1 VWAGRLPGI
10 LFRLIVSYG
19 CVETWIKHVSTL
31 NILFEGWRFI
41 PHGRGLAGQGLAL
54 GLVGRPHIRLFHKD
68 LPWLGAKELMASG
81 MHAPPTEE
89 QLRQLAIPS
98 SQHPP
103 HMVVRTGWGE
113 EAFAQVQ
120 APALVLAPNLQN
132 KNRSEHEATIRSA
145 LALTRRGI
153 SLWSPSQWVH
163 DRLVK
168 DGVRPG
174 DVVTLPFGVDHK
186 VFYPTSAPMRNFWRR
201 RFGIEGF
208 TFLHVGSLAAHTGF
222 AQLVVA
228 FANMARKHS
237 DARLVIKSVDRL
249 HDGTRA
255 LANAL
260 SLLPAYDLSNVIDR
274 ITYMGEAI
282 SVVEMAGLFQSADAY
297 LAGQGTSFGR
307 PTLEAMACGT
317 PVIATEGGPS
327 ADFAQE
333 KVVLLSPKDDGLVSS
348 EALAELMS
356 KLMLSM
362 SLQHTLATAGAA
374 RALQSW
380 TWAHSAE
387 RLLTFVPG
395 APLRPI

>member
-1 VWAGRLPGI
+1 M
-10 LFRLIVSYG
+10 
-19 CVETWIKHVSTL
+19 STL

-68 LPWLGAKELMASG
+68 LPWLGAKELMVSG

-113 EAFAQVQ
+113 EAFVQVQ
-120 APALVLAPNLQN
+120 APALVLAPNLH
-132 KNRSEHEATIRSA
+132 NRNRAEYEATLRSA
-145 LALTRRGI
+145 LSLTRRGI

-163 DRLVK
+163 DQLIKGGVK
-168 DGVRPG
+168 PG
-174 DVVTLPFGVDHK
+174 AVVTLPFGVDHK
-186 VFYPTSAPMRNFWRR
+186 VFYPTSAPMRGFWRR
-201 RFGIEGF
+201 RFAIEGF

-228 FANMARKHS
+228 FAHMARNHS

-297 LAGQGTSFGR
+297 LAGNGTSFGR

-327 ADFAQE
+327 ADFAE
-333 KVVLLSPKDDGLVSS
+333 HEVVLLSPQEEGQASS
-348 EALAELMS
+348 EALSQLMS
-356 KLMLSM
+356 KLMLST

-387 RLLTFVPG
+387 RLLSFVPG